1 MGNIIPILVSVVAVE
16 TVKITFLMKM
26 QQILGE
32 LSTMRVFQKGSGNML
47 EEILIFGGKLKVVLT
62 K

>member
-1 MGNIIPILVSVVAVE
+1 MENIIPILVSVVAVE

-32 LSTMRVFQKGSGNML
+32 LSTMRVFQKESGIPKEL
-47 EEILIFGGKLKVVLT
+47 FILKGIRLG
-62 K
+62 